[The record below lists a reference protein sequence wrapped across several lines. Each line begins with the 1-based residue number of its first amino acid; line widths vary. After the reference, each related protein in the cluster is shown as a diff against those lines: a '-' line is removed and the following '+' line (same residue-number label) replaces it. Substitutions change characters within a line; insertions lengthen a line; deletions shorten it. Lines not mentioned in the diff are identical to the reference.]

1 MSKEFNGKI
10 CPECFKGTLKHGK
23 KKNTF
28 EYRGH
33 SLELEDVGAWCNQCG
48 KGLMTGKEAAANE
61 ALMDQFIAKVDKEE
75 AAELTRIRKH
85 LKLTQKQAAQIT
97 GGGHNAFSR
106 YERGEAKPLPAV
118 INLMRILDRHP
129 ELLKEVVAA

>member
-1 MSKEFNGKI
+1 MSKEFNGKT
-10 CPECFKGTLKHGK
+10 CPECFKGILKHGK
-23 KKNTF
+23 KKTTF
-28 EYRGH
+28 EYRGRV
-33 SLELEDVGAWCNQCG
+33 LELEEIAAWCSQCG
-48 KGLMTGKEAAANE
+48 EGVMTGKEAAANE
-61 ALMDQFIAKVDKEE
+61 VLMDQFIATVDKEE
-75 AAELTRIRKH
+75 AAELGHIRKR

-118 INLMRILDRHP
+118 VNLMRLLDRHP